1 MSDVFEEVSEAEKT
15 KSVYFLIFQGMKNSY
30 VEKKLLKLTEP
41 YNKAHGK
48 SYQVPFNSDEENKIL
63 KELTKSFN
71 ES

>member
-1 MSDVFEEVSEAEKT
+1 
-15 KSVYFLIFQGMKNSY
+15 MKNSY

-63 KELTKSFN
+63 K
-71 ES
+71 